1 MTLCLWMQ
9 PDPVSAPHVLS
20 LVDPDQPSHYHLRPP
35 NTADNLLITCSVRT
49 LESGLSEWTRR
60 RLDKGGSQGGEMVVG
75 GPLGS
80 LGGDGSGPARPV
92 QAELAGKGGTAWGTD
107 QGGMF

>member
-1 MTLCLWMQ
+1 MMPMTMAAMASPLWARVM
-9 PDPVSAPHVLS
+9 PPMSRLS
-20 LVDPDQPSHYHLRPP
+20 LLV
-35 NTADNLLITCSVRT
+35 
-49 LESGLSEWTRR
+49 
-60 RLDKGGSQGGEMVVG
+60 MVVG